1 MCLFFKSSI
10 FSRYRQYS
18 LPNETLSNQKL
29 QRNADCDMNCGG
41 MMSPTKNPPDE
52 QRIKSEYL
60 IQSENNQEV
69 VLSKNEGTE
78 FHFLLQNK
86 LCLPYCYHSMH
97 L

>member
-1 MCLFFKSSI
+1 
-10 FSRYRQYS
+10 
-18 LPNETLSNQKL
+18 
-29 QRNADCDMNCGG
+29 MNCGG

-78 FHFLLQNK
+78 FLFYFRINYVL
-86 LCLPYCYHSMH
+86 S
-97 L
+97 

>member
-1 MCLFFKSSI
+1 
-10 FSRYRQYS
+10 
-18 LPNETLSNQKL
+18 
-29 QRNADCDMNCGG
+29 MNCGG

-78 FHFLLQNK
+78 FHLLLQKK
-86 LCLPYCYHSMH
+86 LSLGCYHSMH

>member
-1 MCLFFKSSI
+1 
-10 FSRYRQYS
+10 
-18 LPNETLSNQKL
+18 
-29 QRNADCDMNCGG
+29 MNCGG

-60 IQSENNQEV
+60 IQGENTKEV
-69 VLSKNEGTE
+69 VLSKHEGTE

>member
-1 MCLFFKSSI
+1 
-10 FSRYRQYS
+10 
-18 LPNETLSNQKL
+18 
-29 QRNADCDMNCGG
+29 MNCGG

-86 LCLPYCYHSMH
+86 G
-97 L
+97 

>member
-1 MCLFFKSSI
+1 
-10 FSRYRQYS
+10 
-18 LPNETLSNQKL
+18 
-29 QRNADCDMNCGG
+29 MNCGG

-78 FHFLLQNK
+78 FHFLFLFFPIHF
-86 LCLPYCYHSMH
+86 LCYHSMH